1 MGCSSCG
8 QSDQR
13 PVVKL
18 SLIAEWPKGEVAG
31 DVRMACG
38 EVAPM
43 GSHPKAGVP
52 QVISRP

>member
-18 SLIAEWPKGEVAG
+18 SLIAEWPKGEVAR